1 MFHKFDYNVGKPIR
15 RKGMLKKMPS
25 MSKKP
30 CIYFSVDL
38 HQQFVNA
45 LNQPGI
51 DRRAV
56 CEKLAPSS
64 STPRTTPPHR
74 PS

>member
-51 DRRAV
+51 DTRSFV
-56 CEKLAPSS
+56 FH
-64 STPRTTPPHR
+64 PRTTPPHR